1 MLYIFLELILIALTS
16 SLDAFVACFGYG
28 LNKIK
33 IPFKTACFMTLIS
46 TLTMST
52 SLIIGFL
59 FKEIIPLNICRWI
72 SFSLLLITGIIKLFS
87 DIFKIILTKTAKKTI
102 KIKFFNFN
110 LLINVLNNPENADI
124 DKNKILS
131 LKEAL
136 SLSFILSLDEFGV
149 GISLGLKN
157 VLNFIIIPLNIV
169 FSLFSI
175 FFGIFIGKNMSKI
188 IKINFSWLSG
198 IILIGLAIVKLF
210 V

>member
-16 SLDAFVACFGYG
+16 SLDTFVACFGYG

-87 DIFKIILTKTAKKTI
+87 DIFKIILTKMAKKTI

-149 GISLGLKN
+149 LLCAFQYNKEI
-157 VLNFIIIPLNIV
+157 
-169 FSLFSI
+169 
-175 FFGIFIGKNMSKI
+175 
-188 IKINFSWLSG
+188 
-198 IILIGLAIVKLF
+198 
-210 V
+210 